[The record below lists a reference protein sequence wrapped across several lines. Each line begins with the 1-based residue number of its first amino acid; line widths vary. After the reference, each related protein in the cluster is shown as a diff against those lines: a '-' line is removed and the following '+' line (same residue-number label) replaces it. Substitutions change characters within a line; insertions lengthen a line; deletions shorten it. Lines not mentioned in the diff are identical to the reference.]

1 MNVIVSNNAI
11 EYTGFLKVNK
21 LENVLGVT
29 GKIDC
34 LVYHKSNE
42 TSESKAAILTKLKD
56 VVGKIVYIRNREDC
70 DKTVKML
77 VVGSG
82 GKYLDDEFFLE
93 NAEELSSLISNLDEI
108 KELVEMNGMGVVTEF
123 LNKYLNEGSDKK

>member
-42 TSESKAAILTKLKD
+42 TSESKAACARTRILP
-56 VVGKIVYIRNREDC
+56 
-70 DKTVKML
+70 
-77 VVGSG
+77 
-82 GKYLDDEFFLE
+82 
-93 NAEELSSLISNLDEI
+93 
-108 KELVEMNGMGVVTEF
+108 
-123 LNKYLNEGSDKK
+123 